1 MTAAAVIIGY
11 ATAVPLV
18 VLAIRR
24 VDRGPGRPGLL
35 TRLMDEED
43 DWR

>member
-1 MTAAAVIIGY
+1 MAVAAILGYGLAVL
-11 ATAVPLV
+11 LV
-18 VLAIRR
+18 VVAIRR
-24 VDRGPGRPGLL
+24 VDRGPGQPGLL